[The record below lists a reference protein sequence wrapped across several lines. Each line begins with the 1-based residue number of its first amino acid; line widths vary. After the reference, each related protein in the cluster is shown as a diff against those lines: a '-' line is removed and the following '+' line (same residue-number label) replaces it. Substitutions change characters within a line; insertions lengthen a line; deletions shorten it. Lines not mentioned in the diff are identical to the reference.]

1 MCIETIDSPNILNLL
16 NSKYKMKNIRKHI
29 LRVSSPTNDVFY
41 IFRFNRKHKIKQV
54 NIYYLYNTFTE
65 LPFENFYVFS
75 VVWQKALFQK
85 KWEKWNDKEHF
96 SHYNGISINTVASLE
111 LTITNVDMG
120 D

>member
-1 MCIETIDSPNILNLL
+1 MMSFTFPIQ
-16 NSKYKMKNIRKHI
+16 SKTQNKK
-29 LRVSSPTNDVFY
+29 
-41 IFRFNRKHKIKQV
+41 V

-96 SHYNGISINTVASLE
+96 SLHNGISINTLASLE